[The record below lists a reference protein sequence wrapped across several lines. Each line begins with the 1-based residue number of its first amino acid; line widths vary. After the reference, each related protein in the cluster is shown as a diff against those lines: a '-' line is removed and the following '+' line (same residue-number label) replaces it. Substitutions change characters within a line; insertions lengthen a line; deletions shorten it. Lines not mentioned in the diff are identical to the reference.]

1 MASSLLPPPP
11 YGVGLDI
18 AKDTFT
24 ACLLQR
30 TPAGDVRLVQQ
41 PKAPFANSA
50 RGVAA
55 LLSWLTRYR
64 PADAAV
70 AFVLEATGSYYEELA
85 YALHAQGYRLH
96 VCQPLQVKQFA
107 RSTSTKS
114 KNDALDARL
123 LATFGLTR
131 ALPAWQPFSPQ
142 QRHVRA
148 LLREQ
153 ADLLAQR
160 TQLRN
165 RRHAWQHSYLPDP
178 ATLARLDAQEALL
191 REQHQAIT
199 AQLEQCVAADADLA
213 QVVARLQTI
222 PGLGRQTVLTILAE
236 TNGFAL
242 VHNSRQLAA
251 YAGLDVVET
260 QSGTSVRGRP
270 RLSRRGNAHLR
281 RALYL
286 PALAAARYNAQL
298 RAFYERL
305 RQRHPQGKAALAAVM
320 RKLLLL
326 AFSLYQSGQ
335 EYDPTRHAPTKRAAP
350 DAAETAL
357 QDGATNVAPPSKRK
371 NNQKIAPT
379 LATVTQ

>member
-1 MASSLLPPPP
+1 MASSLLPPPT

-30 TPAGDVRLVQQ
+30 TPAGGLLLVQQ

-55 LLSWLTRYR
+55 LLGWLARYR
-64 PADAAV
+64 PADASV
-70 AFVLEATGSYYEELA
+70 AFILEATGSYYEELA

-142 QRHVRA
+142 QRHLRA

-153 ADLLAQR
+153 ADLLTQR

-191 REQHQAIT
+191 VAQHQAIT
-199 AQLEQCVAADADLA
+199 AELAQLIAADAALA
-213 QVVARLQTI
+213 Q
-222 PGLGRQTVLTILAE
+222 
-236 TNGFAL
+236 
-242 VHNSRQLAA
+242 
-251 YAGLDVVET
+251 
-260 QSGTSVRGRP
+260 
-270 RLSRRGNAHLR
+270 
-281 RALYL
+281 
-286 PALAAARYNAQL
+286 PACKP
-298 RAFYERL
+298 F
-305 RQRHPQGKAALAAVM
+305 PV
-320 RKLLLL
+320 
-326 AFSLYQSGQ
+326 
-335 EYDPTRHAPTKRAAP
+335 
-350 DAAETAL
+350 
-357 QDGATNVAPPSKRK
+357 
-371 NNQKIAPT
+371 
-379 LATVTQ
+379 